1 MKNVQ
6 EEVDI
11 RIIKARANVRIRQP
25 FLGAVAMTM
34 RATPRP
40 GILTMATDGR
50 DMFYDPEFLDKVTEA
65 ELTGV
70 VAEEAYHKAKKHHLR
85 RGFRI
90 PDLWNIACDY
100 QVHND
105 LLKDGFVFPKF
116 VEIDGKKTPTFH
128 DPQYAELSAEDIY
141 HLLKKK
147 EEEQDGK
154 KTDEQDGNREERN
167 PTSGMGS
174 EGESPEANSQKD
186 GDEGDKEQH
195 SEECAEGDGGDD
207 GNGIGDDDSG
217 SGNSDSSFAQ
227 AEAETQRIAE
237 IVKAVK
243 SGVGIILD
251 APDADSEI
259 ETEIAL
265 NECLSVAKR
274 AGNMPGYLQ
283 KLVKELLTPE
293 TDWRTELRRFIS
305 PSYRKDSTWARP
317 NRRFLHSGMILPGY
331 VADGVS
337 HLVIAVDGSGS
348 IDYPALQR
356 VLSEVQG
363 SMEEGGID
371 KVSVVYCD
379 THVYNER
386 EYVAGDQ
393 LEILPA
399 QCGGT
404 KFKPVF
410 DWMKEN
416 ASEAVGVVYFTD
428 MMAGDWGAVNE
439 MEDAPPTLWA
449 AHGDPR
455 YYREQ
460 QPAFGDVIEI
470 NY

>member
-1 MKNVQ
+1 MTQ
-6 EEVDI
+6 EVDI

-40 GILTMATDGR
+40 GILTIATDGK

-85 RGFRI
+85 RGFRR

-116 VEIDGKKTPTFH
+116 VEIDGKKTSTFH
-128 DPQYAELSAEDIY
+128 DPQYADLSAEDIY

-147 EEEQDGK
+147 D
-154 KTDEQDGNREERN
+154 DEQNGDKSSDEKSNDDNNEI
-167 PTSGMGS
+167 SSMGS
-174 EGESPEANSQKD
+174 KGDESETDSQES
-186 GDEGDKEQH
+186 GDEGGDEQWP
-195 SEECAEGDGGDD
+195 SEHDEDDGGND
-207 GNGIGDDDSG
+207 GNGTRNDDTECRDGDSPATQ
-217 SGNSDSSFAQ
+217 AQ
-227 AEAETQRIAE
+227 TQAIAD
-237 IVKAVK
+237 ITKAVT
-243 SGVGIILD
+243 SGVGTILD

-317 NRRFLHSGMILPGY
+317 NRRFIHSGMVLPGY
-331 VADGVS
+331 VTDGVG
-337 HLVIAVDGSGS
+337 HLVVAVDGSGS

-363 SMEEGGID
+363 ALEEGGVD

-393 LEILPA
+393 IEVLA
-399 QCGGT
+399 AKCGGT
-404 KFKPVF
+404 CFKPVF

-416 ASEAVGVVYFTD
+416 ATEAVGVVYFTD
-428 MMAGDWGAVNE
+428 MIAGDWGAVNV
-439 MEDAPPTLWA
+439 MDNPPPTLWA

-455 YYREQ
+455 QYRSYE
-460 QPAFGDVIEI
+460 PAFGDVIEI